1 MQMQAM
7 VSGLFKGIGGLVG
20 DLFGGGTAAA
30 DGGVFT
36 GGISSLSGGVY
47 NKPTFFSYGVQKFA
61 RGGVLGEAGPEAV
74 MPLARMSNGKLG
86 VQSAGGA
93 AGGVVVPVN
102 IQVINQAGNN
112 VGVETQQ
119 RQNDQGGVDIMLMI
133 KRMIVQD
140 ITQGNGGMIAHGLE
154 GTYPNLQRYQRGR

>member
-1 MQMQAM
+1 MVIRMQMQAM
-7 VSGLFKGIGGLVG
+7 VSGLFKGIGGIFSG
-20 DLFGGGTAAA
+20 LFGGTAAA

-119 RQNDQGGVDIMLMI
+119 RQNDQGGMDIVMFI
-133 KRMIVQD
+133 KRVVSQD
-140 ITQGNGGMIAHGLE
+140 ISQGNGGMIGKTIE
-154 GTYPNLQRYQRGR
+154 SVYPIL